1 MLLPS
6 INFIFE
12 NQDQKT
18 HKNITQYY
26 NTCINVYYKISP
38 FYKYHKN
45 VLPFIMK
52 VQ

>member
-1 MLLPS
+1 MLSPP
-6 INFIFE
+6 INFICE
-12 NQDQKT
+12 NRDQRT